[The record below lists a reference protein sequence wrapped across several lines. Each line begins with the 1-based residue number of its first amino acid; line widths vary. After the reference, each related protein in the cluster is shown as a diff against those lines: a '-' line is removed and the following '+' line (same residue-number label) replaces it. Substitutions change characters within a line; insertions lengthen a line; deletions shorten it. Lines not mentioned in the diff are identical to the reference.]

1 MKALTYPVCL
11 QVSQTPALEG
21 AQCSSQEEILIRRDN
36 WQIFFFL
43 CMQCIHARVS
53 SWCSF
58 KPTKDNKLPQQ
69 GRKSGTS
76 WRKGAPTLCSDDLKP
91 TIQCDK
97 TLGAKTFERGM
108 SSSLWCS
115 WLSSSSSYYLHERRS
130 PHSLLSHSSI
140 CWSVLPVSS
149 LPCLSPR

>member
-97 TLGAKTFERGM
+97 TLWARDVFI
-108 SSSLWCS
+108 SLVQ
-115 WLSSSSSYYLHERRS
+115 LAF
-130 PHSLLSHSSI
+130 I
-140 CWSVLPVSS
+140 IIVV
-149 LPCLSPR
+149 LSPRATITSFLIESLLHMLICLTCLIPAALVS